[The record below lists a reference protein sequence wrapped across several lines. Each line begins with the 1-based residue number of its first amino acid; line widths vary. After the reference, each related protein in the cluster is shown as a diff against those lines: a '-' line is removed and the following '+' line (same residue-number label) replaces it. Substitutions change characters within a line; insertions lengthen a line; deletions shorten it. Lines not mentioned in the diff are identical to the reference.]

1 LASDRFEDAI
11 RLFSLNVELFP
22 QSANA
27 YDSLGEAYMRNGQR
41 ALAIENYQRSLALDP
56 GNANAERML
65 AQLR

>member
-1 LASDRFEDAI
+1 
-11 RLFSLNVELFP
+11 LNVELFP